1 MKEIFVERREKILRV
16 AIKSNNE
23 LVESIVEESKNEP
36 IIGEIYKGRIKNI
49 IPAINS
55 VFVDLGLD
63 KEGYLYYSDELKAKG
78 IKKGDDV
85 LVEVL
90 KEPLNDKG
98 AKLTAKVSIPGK
110 YIVLNCYEKGI
121 EFSKRIEDEE
131 KKQDILG
138 NIEPLKDVCITV
150 RTEGANVDI
159 SILKK

>member
-1 MKEIFVERREKILRV
+1 MKEIFVERREIILRV

-23 LVESIVEESKNEP
+23 LIESIVEESKNEP

-78 IKKGDDV
+78 IKKGDDI

-98 AKLTAKVSIPGK
+98 AQINCKGVNSREIYCLKL
-110 YIVLNCYEKGI
+110 L
-121 EFSKRIEDEE
+121 
-131 KKQDILG
+131 
-138 NIEPLKDVCITV
+138 
-150 RTEGANVDI
+150 
-159 SILKK
+159 